1 MVMALAFVV
10 LAPAAAFLN
19 GGKRL
24 LAQSSKRSAARLIAG
39 VSNAQTIVQNLYV
52 NRPVTSAAMVG
63 STAPLRDFD
72 PLGFSKDK
80 TERQLNRLREC
91 ELKHGR
97 VSMAALLGII
107 VEPRFHPLADSCHI
121 TKVSDPFAAG
131 LVRHVSMP
139 HLLCCRIG
147 AQLRG

>member
-1 MVMALAFVV
+1 MVTVAFCLV

-19 GGKRL
+19 GGERL
-24 LAQSSKRSAARLIAG
+24 LGQSSKRSAARLIAG
-39 VSNAQTIVQNLYV
+39 ASIDSVIAQHECVS
-52 NRPVTSAAMVG
+52 RPVISAAMVG

-107 VEPRFHPLADSCHI
+107 VEPRFHPLASSCHI

-131 LVRHVSMP
+131 LVRHDSMSR
-139 HLLCCRIG
+139 LLPCPAG
-147 AQLRG
+147 AQLRR